1 MTDENPDAL
10 NDLNEERL
18 GRELDALLT
27 DARSGDLAPAE
38 FAARLE
44 SLHTRFL
51 GPNAQAP
58 QMIERRRSASAAY
71 DDLWSGEDLDT
82 HHHLELLAASLGI
95 DLPPAP

>member
-1 MTDENPDAL
+1 MDDAS
-10 NDLNEERL
+10 EEPL
-18 GRELDALLT
+18 GRELDALLAA
-27 DARSGDLAPAE
+27 ARNGDLARPE

-51 GPNAQAP
+51 GRDAQAP
-58 QMIERRRSASAAY
+58 EMIERRRSASAAY

-82 HHHLELLAASLGI
+82 HHHLERLAASLGI

>member
-1 MTDENPDAL
+1 VEEV
-10 NDLNEERL
+10 NDERL
-18 GRELDALLT
+18 GPELDALLAA
-27 DARSGDLAPAE
+27 ARNGDLAPAE

-51 GPNAQAP
+51 AGNARTP
-58 QMIERRRSASAAY
+58 EMIERRRTASAAY

-95 DLPPAP
+95 DLPPRALDDP